1 MVDSGSTEGLHNARI
16 PCYCHLTTKEE
27 MSMDT
32 NCEDCG
38 GPGAEY
44 LMDPYSHELYGE
56 ENYMW
61 VCPGCF
67 TDRAESV

>member
-1 MVDSGSTEGLHNARI
+1 MYNARN
-16 PCYCHLTTKEE
+16 PCYCDLTTEEE

-38 GPGAEY
+38 GAGAEY

-61 VCPGCF
+61 ICPECHA
-67 TDRAESV
+67 DRCASV

>member
-1 MVDSGSTEGLHNARI
+1 MN
-16 PCYCHLTTKEE
+16 
-27 MSMDT
+27 T

-38 GPGAEY
+38 GAGAEY

-61 VCPGCF
+61 VCPECHA
-67 TDRAESV
+67 DRCASV